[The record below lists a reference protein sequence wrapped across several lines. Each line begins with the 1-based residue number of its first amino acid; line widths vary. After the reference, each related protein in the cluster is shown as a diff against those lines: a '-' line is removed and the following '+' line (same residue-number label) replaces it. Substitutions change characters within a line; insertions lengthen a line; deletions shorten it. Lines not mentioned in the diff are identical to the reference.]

1 MKNGKRAIATA
12 AAMALLFTGGA
23 LPMRASAVEVGVDH
37 VEHRAYLEGAG
48 GTFLPEKT
56 LTRAEAAVILA
67 RLMVDG
73 AGEPIYSEGLEYP
86 SPFSDVP
93 EGAWYESA
101 VGLVWSYG
109 IIGGYDDNTFR
120 PDQPISR
127 AEFVKM
133 ISKFDP
139 LKGGALTFSDLPDTH
154 WAAAYVVSACA
165 YGYISGYPDGTFRP
179 EQGISRAETAKVVNR
194 LLHREPDLEAIS
206 AGGYAEQ
213 YSDLGADHWAF
224 AEVIEASV
232 SHDYE
237 RADGAEHW
245 VLAPEEPEPEPD
257 PEPEEPSDPSR
268 PGNGPDFV
276 SDSFRFV
283 FPELRITSP
292 LKDLDLEKVDS
303 IALHHMAHPTATF
316 EDVEHWHVDDNGWSA
331 IGYNFWIDF
340 EGNVYVGR
348 GWHVGAGV
356 GGQNSHIISI
366 GFQGDYDGVNKEM
379 PEAQL
384 QAGAALVAWIQERV
398 PTARTVGG
406 HGDFSATDCPG
417 RYFPLE
423 EIIALAEQK
432 R

>member
-23 LPMRASAVEVGVDH
+23 LPMRASAVEVGVDR

-48 GTFLPEKT
+48 GAFLPEKT

-93 EGAWYESA
+93 ERAWYESA

-139 LKGGALTFSDLPDTH
+139 LKGGALTFSDLPGTH